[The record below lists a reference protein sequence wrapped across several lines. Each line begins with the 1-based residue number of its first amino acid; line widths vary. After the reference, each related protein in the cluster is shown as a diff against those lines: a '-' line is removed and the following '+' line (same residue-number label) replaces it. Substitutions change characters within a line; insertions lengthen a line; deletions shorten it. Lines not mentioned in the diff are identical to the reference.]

1 MHALPVTI
9 SPTQRTMTSAD
20 AESMVSGAVGVP
32 VVDASP
38 LSGGSFGS
46 VWGADL
52 ADGN

>member
-32 VVDASP
+32 VVGASP